1 VYRTIVKKF
10 TSYKG
15 SEEQKRAKESRK
27 SLKRLKKSAHEVKSA
42 PEDKVLLKM
51 MTSSE
56 AEVHQKQV
64 TQKQPHQKLKI
75 QDLTVQMLSIG
86 FESNVEDWK

>member
-1 VYRTIVKKF
+1 VYRTIVKNLHHIWILKN
-10 TSYKG
+10 
-15 SEEQKRAKESRK
+15 KRELRNQQSG
-27 SLKRLKKSAHEVKSA
+27 SLKRLKRNAPEDKSA

-64 TQKQPHQKLKI
+64 HQKQKI
-75 QDLTVQMLSIG
+75 TRS
-86 FESNVEDWK
+86 